1 MKQHSKLAAAQ
12 AQVGEQ
18 QATQMPVAREFSDA
32 DELLRFDAAQ
42 TPVPPAIAARLQQTA
57 APFAPAPAPWW
68 RRLCGR

>member
-1 MKQHSKLAAAQ
+1 MNQHSKLAAAQ

-42 TPVPPAIAARLQQTA
+42 TPWLVAGRLSK
-57 APFAPAPAPWW
+57 
-68 RRLCGR
+68 R